1 MHRFKSNIGIATI
14 VAAALAGCWVCG
26 TLLTAHGGGWGGPRD
41 GTSFLLRLCE
51 PTTPTSTRCSKV
63 VDSRWGSFDVVLG
76 GRIVVVPTSLIG
88 LVYFAAV
95 AVWFAGVMRIGRTPL
110 WLWRVTLGGLACGIG
125 VSVFFVGIMGVQLAA
140 WCTLCIAAHVL
151 NFALFVGTL
160 WLAGASRRAVAVRGR
175 ADSGAVAD
183 TWERRR
189 IGGGHAAVAGFAATV
204 AAFGF
209 WAYFDANVE
218 IRRQWHKAHGY
229 KQVIAALENDESF
242 VMREYLARPAVDI
255 PRRDPASR
263 RNVPR
268 VVIFCDFDAGS
279 SACFHKRW
287 RGQIAPQ
294 LPADVEVE
302 YRYIAGRR
310 GGSTNVFDDRS
321 QETQSPA
328 ARAAVAVLLQS
339 SDAEVDVI
347 LRTLFDHRGDDLE
360 TTLSALARAVG
371 LDHERLR
378 SAMSDSRVETV
389 LSEDRAL
396 ARRLAVSETPTVFLD
411 GRRVPDLC
419 VNSAVFWRAIARGFH
434 DSNDGSHTEVV
445 ADAD

>member
-26 TLLTAHGGGWGGPRD
+26 TLLTAHGGGWDGPRD
-41 GTSFLLRLCE
+41 ATSFLLRLCE
-51 PTTPTSTRCSKV
+51 PTTPTSTRCSEV

-76 GRIVVVPTSLIG
+76 GRNVLVPTSLIG

-95 AVWFAGVMRIGRTPL
+95 AVWFAVVMRVGRTAV
-110 WLWRVTLGGLACGIG
+110 WLWRVTLGGLAFGLG
-125 VSVFFVGIMGVQLAA
+125 VSVLFIGIMSVQLAT
-140 WCTLCIAAHVL
+140 WCTLCIAAHLL
-151 NFALFVGTL
+151 NFAVFAGAL
-160 WLAGASRRAVAVRGR
+160 WLAGANRRAVAVRGR

-183 TWERRR
+183 MWERRR
-189 IGGGHAAVAGFAATV
+189 IGGAHAAVAGFAATA

-218 IRRQWHKAHGY
+218 IRRQWYKANGY
-229 KQVIAALENDESF
+229 KQVITALENDESF

-255 PRRDPASR
+255 PRRDPAPR
-263 RNVPR
+263 RDVPR

-287 RGQIAPQ
+287 CARIVPQ

-302 YRYIAGRR
+302 YRYIAGQR
-310 GGSTNVFDDRS
+310 GGPTNVFDDRS
-321 QETQSPA
+321 RETQSPA
-328 ARAAVAVLLQS
+328 ARAAVAARLES
-339 SDAEVDVI
+339 GDAEVDDI

-371 LDHERLR
+371 LDRERLR
-378 SAMSDSRVETV
+378 SAMNDHRVETV

-396 ARRLAVSETPTVFLD
+396 ARRLAVTETPTVFLD

-419 VNSAVFWRAIARGFH
+419 VNSAVFWRTIARGFR
-434 DSNDGSHTEVV
+434 DSEDGGRTEVV